1 MRKQPNWNRVA
12 AQSIGLAVILV
23 FAPDRELFA
32 FQEPSV
38 CSRCQNVGSC
48 VPKMQDYPAFQ
59 STYGNPYRIFDCS
72 NEDCQGS
79 AVQRWKRSMQQSHW
93 GYPEHFQKNAFG
105 VANRNAFSA
114 NIRDGAIEKTTLYQ
128 LDFYPENSPQAHM
141 LTPKG
146 LERLEKA
153 LCVSQAYGTGLQF
166 EQAARAELNDQRR
179 AWLAEHPEV
188 LAAGISSVDIRQ
200 AKRPMGIQA
209 AEAIRRY
216 QQGISS
222 PVGGAPLYQNAAS
235 PAGLPQSGVR

>member
-1 MRKQPNWNRVA
+1 
-12 AQSIGLAVILV
+12 
-23 FAPDRELFA
+23 
-32 FQEPSV
+32 
-38 CSRCQNVGSC
+38 
-48 VPKMQDYPAFQ
+48 
-59 STYGNPYRIFDCS
+59 
-72 NEDCQGS
+72 
-79 AVQRWKRSMQQSHW
+79 MQQSHW

-105 VANRNAFSA
+105 AANRNAFSA
-114 NIRDGAIEKTTLYQ
+114 NIRDGALEKTILYQ
-128 LDFYPENSPQAHM
+128 IDFYPENSPQAHM

-153 LCVSQAYGTGLQF
+153 LCVSQAYGSGLQF

-222 PVGGAPLYQNAAS
+222 PIGGAPLYQNSAS

>member
-1 MRKQPNWNRVA
+1 
-12 AQSIGLAVILV
+12 
-23 FAPDRELFA
+23 
-32 FQEPSV
+32 
-38 CSRCQNVGSC
+38 
-48 VPKMQDYPAFQ
+48 
-59 STYGNPYRIFDCS
+59 
-72 NEDCQGS
+72 
-79 AVQRWKRSMQQSHW
+79 MQQSHW

-105 VANRNAFSA
+105 AANRNAFSA
-114 NIRDGAIEKTTLYQ
+114 NIRDGALEKTILYQ
-128 LDFYPENSPQAHM
+128 IDFYPENSPQAHM

-153 LCVSQAYGTGLQF
+153 LCVSQAYGSGLQF

>member
-1 MRKQPNWNRVA
+1 MRKQPDWNRIA
-12 AQSIGLAVILV
+12 GQSIGLAVILV
-23 FAPDRELFA
+23 LAPDRELLA

-38 CSRCQNVGSC
+38 CSRCQSAGPC
-48 VPKMQDYPAFQ
+48 IPKIQDYPAFQ
-59 STYGNPYRIFDCS
+59 STYGNPYRISDCR

-93 GYPEHFQKNAFG
+93 GYPEYFQQNTFG
-105 VANRNAFSA
+105 AANRNAFSA

-128 LDFYPENSPQAHM
+128 IDFYPENSPKAHM

-179 AWLAEHPEV
+179 LWLAEHPDV
-188 LAAGISSVDIRQ
+188 LAAGISSVEIRQ

-209 AEAIRRY
+209 AEAMRRY
-216 QQGISS
+216 QQGISG
-222 PVGGAPLYQNAAS
+222 PVGRTPLSQNEAS
-235 PAGLPQSGVR
+235 PAVLPQAGVR